1 MTCWVK
7 SSSAFASENEP
18 DRFRMKPY
26 PVLKALVICAA
37 SGALFSALRAPLPW
51 MIGPLL
57 AMALGKFLG
66 AEVAAPREGRAA
78 GQLVIACALGLY
90 FTPAIA
96 GEVAAHWYLLVAAA
110 MLAILLAYG
119 SGWFLMRSA
128 GLDATTALFASVPG
142 GAAEMTILGERHG
155 ARSDRVVLAQALRV
169 FIVVLIVPFAFTG
182 LGLHGADAYRPAQFA
197 VDAIG
202 LVALLGAAAM
212 VGGALAKV
220 GMPNAWMLGPLGV
233 TVALTLGEV
242 SLSAIPTWLSNAA
255 QLLIGCS
262 LGSGFERES
271 LRASPRFIGM
281 VCLSVALAMLGSAL
295 CAWGLAVLGAVP
307 ISTMVLA
314 TAPGGM
320 AEMCVTAKV
329 LQLGVPLVTAA
340 HVTRVIILVTT
351 TAPMFRLAKHLR
363 RSWRTQTNR

>member
-1 MTCWVK
+1 MSLIQSWTK
-7 SSSAFASENEP
+7 LH
-18 DRFRMKPY
+18 
-26 PVLKALVICAA
+26 PVLKALVICGAG
-37 SGALFSALRAPLPW
+37 GALFSAVGAPLPW
-51 MIGPLL
+51 MLGSLL

-66 AEVAAPREGRAA
+66 ADLASPTGGRAI
-78 GQLVIACALGLY
+78 GQVIIGCALGLY
-90 FTPAIA
+90 FTPVVAL
-96 GEVAAHWYLLVAAA
+96 EVAAHWYLLIAAA
-110 MLAILLAYG
+110 VFAVLLAYG
-119 SGWFLMRSA
+119 SGWFLSRST
-128 GLDATTALFASVPG
+128 GLDGTTALFASVPG
-142 GAAEMTILGERHG
+142 GAAEMTILGERFG

-197 VDAIG
+197 VDVLG
-202 LVALLGAAAM
+202 LGALLGMAAL
-212 VGGALAKV
+212 VGGTLAKL
-220 GMPNAWMLGPLGV
+220 GIPNAWMLGPLGV

-242 SLSAIPTWLSNAA
+242 SLSAIPTWLSNTA

-262 LGSGFERES
+262 LASAFERES
-271 LRASPRFIGM
+271 LRTSPRFIGM

-295 CAWGLAVLGAVP
+295 CAWGLAALGSVP
-307 ISTMVLA
+307 VSTMVLA

-351 TAPMFRLAKHLR
+351 TAPTFRLAKHLT
-363 RSWRTQTNR
+363 RSWRAS